1 MLPNFVTSDIFWKNM
16 IVNRSKYIDQLVRSK
31 GNGLI
36 KIVTGLRRSGK
47 SFLLKKLFRQH
58 LLDEGVAEDHII
70 IIDMESRKNKNFKD
84 PDFLLDWVEKEMKDD
99 STYYIIID
107 EVQEVNDFVEVLSTL
122 SVTEGADVYVTGSNS
137 RFLSSDVV
145 TEFRGRG
152 DEIHV
157 WPLSFA
163 EFMSVYESSKEEG
176 WAEYLMFGGLPQLLT
191 QVGDDKKADFLRRLY
206 RTVYLRDIYERNPIE
221 MKAEFE
227 ELSKTVA
234 SSIGAPVNAQN
245 IANTFKSVSKV
256 QDLSVKTI
264 STYLGYM
271 QDSFLIEKSE
281 RYDIKG
287 RKYIGALYKYYYQ
300 DIGLRNAILSF
311 RQNETTHI
319 MENVIYNEMRMRGWL
334 VDVGNIFHRV
344 RNEAGKQQR
353 VTLEVDFVCNKGS
366 ERIYIQSAYKMPDVE
381 KMEQEKRSLKLV
393 DDSFRKIIVVGEHTK
408 SWSDEKGIQIVSIYD
423 FLLNPS
429 FTN

>member
-1 MLPNFVTSDIFWKNM
+1 M
-16 IVNRSKYIDQLVRSK
+16 IQLSEITNSISPSLTRRLFNLAQKYDNVIDFTL
-31 GNGLI
+31 G
-36 KIVTGLRRSGK
+36 
-47 SFLLKKLFRQH
+47 
-58 LLDEGVAEDHII
+58 
-70 IIDMESRKNKNFKD
+70 D
-84 PDFLLDWVEKEMKDD
+84 PDIHPHDKIKEAGCKAILEGRTRYSPNAGLLELRE
-99 STYYIIID
+99 IISSRYKLQYNI
-107 EVQEVNDFVEVLSTL
+107 EYNPTNEIMVTVGGMEGLYLTL
-122 SVTEGADVYVTGSNS
+122 LAILN
-137 RFLSSDVV
+137 
-145 TEFRGRG
+145 RG
-152 DEIHV
+152 DEIHI

-163 EFMSVYESSKEEG
+163 EFMSVYEGSKEEG

-227 ELSKTVA
+227 ELSKIVA

-245 IANTFKSVSKV
+245 IANTFKSVSKA
-256 QDLSVKTI
+256 QGLSVKTI

-287 RKYIGALYKYYYQ
+287 RKYIGALCKYYYQ

-408 SWSDEKGIQIVSIYD
+408 TWSDEKGIQIVSIYD
-423 FLLNPS
+423 FLLTPS
-429 FTN
+429 FTE